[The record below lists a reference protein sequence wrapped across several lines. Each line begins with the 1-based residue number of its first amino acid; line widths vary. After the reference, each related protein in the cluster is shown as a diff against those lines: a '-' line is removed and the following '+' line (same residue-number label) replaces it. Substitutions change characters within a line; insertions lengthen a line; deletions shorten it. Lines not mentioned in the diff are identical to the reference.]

1 MKRIMML
8 MGAVMLNCICGGVIA
23 GAAGLDPSVGAVG
36 LNAVGVVMGMMDVPP
51 AGVLRAGV
59 YTEIWTGEL
68 VKYLRRGLEATFL
81 DGIPDNSSAVDKDVI
96 HLVDVGVEPDVLIN
110 NTTYP
115 IDLQS
120 LEDADIPIGLDKFQT
135 KVTPITDDELYAIS
149 YDKISSVKERHG
161 NAINDAKF
169 AKAAHALCAQSNTAK
184 TPVLSTSGSTDPST
198 GRKKITPKD
207 IVAMKRAMDKLQ
219 VPAKG
224 RRLVLCSDHVNDLLE
239 ADQNFKEQYNNI
251 NRTEGTVGRL
261 YGFDIYEFAN
271 NPVYTTAGVKKSVNA
286 TPGAGEFQ
294 CSFAFYTQRVFKA
307 TGSTK
312 MYWSPAETDPEY
324 QRNKVNFRHY
334 FICMPKKADAGVVIY
349 SGYDANGGSSSGE
362 GGSGDGGDQPTI
374 ILDERV
380 EDGTI
385 TKPNSGTFNKY
396 FHFSASDGSPLMI
409 GTNHPEWMSLEIY
422 NEGSDGLTY
431 ELSARDYPNDG
442 TEDVSE
448 KFREAEIY
456 LQIAGTD
463 VKETIIFKQQM
474 AAPEEADEN

>member
-1 MKRIMML
+1 MKRIEML
-8 MGAVMLNCICGGVIA
+8 MCAVLFNCIFGGVVA

-36 LNAVGVVMGMMDVPP
+36 MNAVGLVMGMGEVP
-51 AGVLRAGV
+51 AGMLRAGV

-96 HLVDVGVEPDVLIN
+96 HLVDVGVDPDVLIN

-149 YDKISSVKERHG
+149 YDKIASVKERHG

-207 IVAMKRAMDKLQ
+207 IVAMKRAMDKLK
-219 VPAKG
+219 VPATG

-271 NPVYTTAGVKKSVNA
+271 NPVYSTAGVKKGVNA
-286 TPGAGEFQ
+286 TPGTGEFQ
-294 CSFAFYTQRVFKA
+294 CSFAFYVNRVFKA

-349 SGYDANGGSSSGE
+349 SGYDAEGAGE
-362 GGSGDGGDQPTI
+362 EPTISGD
-374 ILDERV
+374 LLV
-380 EDGTI
+380 EGT
-385 TKPNSGTFNKY
+385 
-396 FHFSASDGSPLMI
+396 A
-409 GTNHPEWMSLEIY
+409 GTNARTRTYATSNGNGVTASTDAEWLTVTTNGNKVTFTPQAY
-422 NEGSDGLTY
+422 AYDAEGDEYREATVTIGI
-431 ELSARDYPNDG
+431 EG
-442 TEDVSE
+442 TEVAIDV
-448 KFREAEIY
+448 
-456 LQIAGTD
+456 T
-463 VKETIIFKQQM
+463 FKQPM
-474 AAPEEADEN
+474 AANA